1 MYNLGYCILTLQYWC
16 TRVLACTHTLLL
28 QVIGAGD
35 DAEESH
41 SVVDY
46 TSVPRHAADDSASLL
61 SDDDSVHNHSSS
73 ANGDNDIKS
82 KAPAAATAHVHSS
95 TVHRDVDS
103 SGGDIELQPLA
114 SSSSNNHS
122 TASRTSSKHRM
133 DL

>member
-1 MYNLGYCILTLQYWC
+1 MLPTYTAKSIVRETTL
-16 TRVLACTHTLLL
+16 V

-35 DAEESH
+35 NTEESH
-41 SVVDY
+41 HHAGY
-46 TSVPRHAADDSASLL
+46 TSVPRHTTDDSASLL

-82 KAPAAATAHVHSS
+82 KAPVAAAAHVHSN

-114 SSSSNNHS
+114 DSSSNNHS

>member
-1 MYNLGYCILTLQYWC
+1 M
-16 TRVLACTHTLLL
+16 RTLLL
-28 QVIGAGD
+28 QVIGADD

-61 SDDDSVHNHSSS
+61 SDDDSVHNHNSDV
-73 ANGDNDIKS
+73 NGDNDVES
-82 KAPAAATAHVHSS
+82 KAPATAAAHVHSS

-114 SSSSNNHS
+114 SSSSHS
-122 TASRTSSKHRM
+122 TAGRTSSKHRM